1 VEHVKVAVATAE
13 NNMSFEPMDDRC
25 PRKLCAMP
33 DGFCPLAVLRLKAL
47 RNAGRELTEEEASR
61 LPGCPWAV
69 NHQLAGYCFFKY
81 IAEFLPDKVPSEM
94 EIAHF
99 MNISPE
105 TVRRIE
111 KQALEKIRN
120 TPAFRELIEGHKGDP
135 ILGD

>member
-1 VEHVKVAVATAE
+1 
-13 NNMSFEPMDDRC
+13 MDPRC
-25 PRKLCAMP
+25 PRKLCAML
-33 DGFCPLAVLRLKAL
+33 DNFCPLAVLRLKAL
-47 RNAGRELTEEEASR
+47 RNAGRELSEEEASR

-81 IAEFLPDKVPSEM
+81 IEEFLPDKTPSEM

-99 MNISPE
+99 LNISPE

-120 TPAFRELIEGHKGDP
+120 TPAFQELIDGHNGGP